1 MPTNAGQVTAGPL
14 PVLRTLGYDILR
26 ITEGGEAAVIRVSP
40 RMEGANM
47 GKLGGSGLLIA
58 GIVLAFLGIVLR
70 TGLIKWLIDFTGL
83 ILIILGI
90 VLIVI
95 GVIQM
100 FSGRGRGSS
109 MDF

>member
-1 MPTNAGQVTAGPL
+1 M
-14 PVLRTLGYDILR
+14 
-26 ITEGGEAAVIRVSP
+26 SP

-47 GKLGGSGLLIA
+47 DKLGGSSLLIA
-58 GIVLAFLGIVLR
+58 GIVLAFLGFVLR
-70 TGLIKWLIDFTGL
+70 TGLIKWLIDVTGF

-90 VLIVI
+90 VLIII
-95 GVIQM
+95 GAIQM

>member
-1 MPTNAGQVTAGPL
+1 MRLPHTAGPL
-14 PVLRTLGYDILR
+14 PVLWTLGYDILR
-26 ITEGGEAAVIRVSP
+26 ITEGGETSVIRVSP

-70 TGLIKWLIDFTGL
+70 TGLIKWLLIDFTGL

>member
-1 MPTNAGQVTAGPL
+1 M
-14 PVLRTLGYDILR
+14 LGYDILR
-26 ITEGGEAAVIRVSP
+26 ISECGEASVECPSRCI
-40 RMEGANM
+40 EGANM

-58 GIVLAFLGIVLR
+58 GIVLAFLGFVLR
-70 TGLIKWLIDFTGL
+70 TGLIKWLIDATGL

-100 FSGRGRGSS
+100 FSGKGRGSYDS
-109 MDF
+109 Y